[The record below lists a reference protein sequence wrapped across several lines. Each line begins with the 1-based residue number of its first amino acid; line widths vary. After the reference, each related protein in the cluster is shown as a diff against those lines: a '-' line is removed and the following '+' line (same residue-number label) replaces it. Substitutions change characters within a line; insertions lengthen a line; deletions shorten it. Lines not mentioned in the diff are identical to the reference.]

1 MYTCGDLVV
10 YGVHGVCRI
19 TELEQRTVDR
29 KRLTYYV
36 LEPLDQDGARYY
48 VPTHNESA
56 VAKMLAV
63 LSAQALEAL
72 LRSNEVRADAW
83 IPDEN
88 LRKQTYRELISSG
101 DRTRLLQMVCSLH
114 RHKSEVLAA
123 GKKFHLC
130 DDNFLRDAQ
139 KLLCSEFS
147 LVLGIPANQ
156 VGEYVR
162 KALSDE

>member
-36 LEPLDQDGARYY
+36 LEPLDQDGARYF
-48 VPTHNESA
+48 VSTHNESS
-56 VAKMLAV
+56 VGKMRAV

-88 LRKQTYRELISSG
+88 LRKQTDRELISSG
-101 DRTRLLQMVCSLH
+101 DRTRLLQMVYSLH
-114 RHKSEVLAA
+114 RHKSEGLAA

-130 DDNFLRDAQ
+130 DDNFLRDTQ
-139 KLLCSEFS
+139 KLLSSEFS

>member
-88 LRKQTYRELISSG
+88 LRKQTYGS
-101 DRTRLLQMVCSLH
+101 
-114 RHKSEVLAA
+114 
-123 GKKFHLC
+123 
-130 DDNFLRDAQ
+130 
-139 KLLCSEFS
+139 
-147 LVLGIPANQ
+147 
-156 VGEYVR
+156 
-162 KALSDE
+162 

>member
-19 TELEQRTVDR
+19 TELEQRMVDR

-36 LEPLDQDGARYY
+36 LEPLDQDGARYF
-48 VPTHNESA
+48 VPTHNESS
-56 VAKMLAV
+56 VGKMRAV

-88 LRKQTYRELISSG
+88 LRKQTDRELISSG
-101 DRTRLLQMVCSLH
+101 DRTRLLQMVYSLH

-139 KLLCSEFS
+139 KLLSSEFY